1 MGTRFFAHLPTLVYK
16 AGMSKPPIPTTP
28 LPFDEMAQAIRSRRS
43 TYGHISGLQLD
54 RAAPAESWSSLPYRP
69 AFVGDTETG
78 VLHGGV
84 VTAMLD
90 ESCGMAVQ
98 LALDGTRAIATL
110 DLRIDYQK
118 PATPGL
124 VIRAHS
130 HCYRVTRSI
139 AFVRSTAYQESEDD
153 PVATATACFM
163 LGANRTNMLSDT
175 RLRGGGALP
184 ACEAPDDPAGP
195 FANSPFARFLGVRIK
210 DDGTLM
216 MPFSQKI
223 IGNPLLPAIHGG
235 MTGAFLETAAIV
247 GVTRELGV
255 ASPPKPIGLT
265 INYLRSGRALDS
277 FARVS
282 IVKQGRRIV
291 AFEAQAWQ
299 DDPAKPIA
307 SAFGHFMLR
316 QTPGAEEE

>member
-1 MGTRFFAHLPTLVYK
+1 
-16 AGMSKPPIPTTP
+16 MSKSSGKP
-28 LPFDEMAQAIRSRRS
+28 LPFEKLAKAIEAHRSV
-43 TYGHISGLQLD
+43 YGSISGLRLD
-54 RAAPAESWSSLPYRP
+54 RAAPGEAWSSLPYRP
-69 AFVGDTETG
+69 VFVGDTATG

-124 VIRAHS
+124 SIRAHS
-130 HCYRVTRSI
+130 FCYRVTRSI

-163 LGANRTNMLSDT
+163 VGANRTNMLSDRPMHDGPPPT
-175 RLRGGGALP
+175 L
-184 ACEAPDDPAGP
+184 EAPEDKASP
-195 FANSPFARFLGVRIK
+195 FVNSPFARCLGIRIG
-210 DDGTLM
+210 DDDTLV
-216 MPFSQKI
+216 MPFSPKI
-223 IGNPLLPAIHGG
+223 IGNPVLPAIHGG
-235 MTGAFLETAAIV
+235 MTGAFLETTAIV

-255 ASPPKPIGLT
+255 HATPKPIGLT

-277 FARVS
+277 FAKVS
-282 IVKQGRRIV
+282 IVKQGRRVV

-316 QTPGAEEE
+316 TVPGADEEMV

>member
-1 MGTRFFAHLPTLVYK
+1 
-16 AGMSKPPIPTTP
+16 MSEPSPQTAP
-28 LPFDEMAQAIRSRRS
+28 LAFDELAAAIQRRRS
-43 TYGHISGLQLD
+43 TYGHVSGLALD
-54 RAAPAESWSSLPYRP
+54 RFAPAEAWASLPYHP
-69 AFVGDTETG
+69 VFVGDTETG
-78 VLHGGV
+78 VIHGGV

-124 VIRAHS
+124 AIRAHS
-130 HCYRVTRSI
+130 LCYRVTRSI
-139 AFVRSTAYQESEDD
+139 AFVRATAYQDSEDD

-163 LGANRTNMLSDT
+163 VGANRTNMLADT
-175 RLRGGGALP
+175 RLNHGVLP
-184 ACEAPDDPAGP
+184 ALEAPGDPSSL
-195 FANSPFARFLGVRIK
+195 FARSPFARFLGIRVGA
-210 DDGTLM
+210 DGGLV
-216 MPFSQKI
+216 MPFSQRI
-223 IGNPLLPAIHGG
+223 IGNPMLPAIHGG

-247 GVTRELGV
+247 GVTQELGV
-255 ASPPKPIGLT
+255 AAPPKPIGLT
-265 INYLRSGRALDS
+265 VNYLRSGRALDTR
-277 FARVS
+277 ARVS
-282 IVKQGRRIV
+282 IVKQGRRVV

-316 QTPGAEEE
+316 PTPGADEE